1 MTFDGGALS
10 DDEANSWDEDVSDG
24 SDGSEHGYY
33 DEEDEDEE
41 GSPSPRKNDNDEKEE
56 KAADGDAIEE
66 DEEQGRLC
74 MNVYCT
80 EYEIIRKVARKVLGF
95 KLREY
100 HEDHDGAVRKG
111 QHN

>member
-10 DDEANSWDEDVSDG
+10 DDEANSWDEDISDG

-41 GSPSPRKNDNDEKEE
+41 GSPSPRKNDEKEE
-56 KAADGDAIEE
+56 EAVEADAKEE

-74 MNVYCT
+74 MNLYCT
-80 EYEIIRKVARKVLGF
+80 EYDIIRKVARKVLGF
-95 KLREY
+95 KIREY
-100 HEDHDGAVRKG
+100 HEDHDGAVR
-111 QHN
+111 